1 MMPLK
6 NKNYR
11 KSYNNTSPP
20 SCPRQP
26 FSSIFTKKNNNNNN
40 KKRPSSFSGAVRV
53 KNYVVHLSTST
64 PVIIA
69 RTHTIKL
76 LHICGLISDKMCHL
90 VTKCCHF
97 VTKLWQNKGS
107 AGWKLCGG
115 GGSQKTIPVTDTSKF
130 KKEKNIKNYYYYNNY
145 TTILSG
151 ERYLAKNAKKQVRFL
166 HTKHST
172 KYLCLK
178 KLKKNLS
185 RWAWRQKK

>member
-6 NKNYR
+6 NKNSR

-76 LHICGLISDKMCHL
+76 LHICGLISDKMCHFSDKML
-90 VTKCCHF
+90 SFCDKIMTK
-97 VTKLWQNKGS
+97 Q
-107 AGWKLCGG
+107 WKCRLKIVRRR
-115 GGSQKTIPVTDTSKF
+115 GSQKTIPVTDTSKF

-185 RWAWRQKK
+185 R

>member
-1 MMPLK
+1 M
-6 NKNYR
+6 
-11 KSYNNTSPP
+11 
-20 SCPRQP
+20 
-26 FSSIFTKKNNNNNN
+26 TKC
-40 KKRPSSFSGAVRV
+40 
-53 KNYVVHLSTST
+53 
-64 PVIIA
+64 VI
-69 RTHTIKL
+69 
-76 LHICGLISDKMCHL
+76 L

-97 VTKLWQNKGS
+97 VTKLWQNQGS

-130 KKEKNIKNYYYYNNY
+130 KKEKNIKNYFYYNNY

-178 KLKKNLS
+178 KLKKKSLKMS
-185 RWAWRQKK
+185 MKTEEITRVPQKKICFSPSSSLNTSFFWKIIKRIYNSSYVAISIS

>member
-6 NKNYR
+6 NKNSR

-26 FSSIFTKKNNNNNN
+26 FSSIFTKKNINNNN

-76 LHICGLISDKMCHL
+76 LHICGLISDKMCHFSDKML
-90 VTKCCHF
+90 SFCDKTKEVQAENCAAAAEVRRPYLSRTHPSL
-97 VTKLWQNKGS
+97 KKKKILK
-107 AGWKLCGG
+107 
-115 GGSQKTIPVTDTSKF
+115 ITST
-130 KKEKNIKNYYYYNNY
+130 
-145 TTILSG
+145 TTIILLY
-151 ERYLAKNAKKQVRFL
+151 YLVSDIWQKMQKNKYGF
-166 HTKHST
+166 ST
-172 KYLCLK
+172 QNIVQNICV
-178 KLKKNLS
+178 
-185 RWAWRQKK
+185 

>member
-6 NKNYR
+6 NKNSR

-76 LHICGLISDKMCHL
+76 LHICGLISDKMCHFSDKML
-90 VTKCCHF
+90 SFCDKIMTK
-97 VTKLWQNKGS
+97 Q
-107 AGWKLCGG
+107 WKCRLKIVRRR
-115 GGSQKTIPVTDTSKF
+115 GSQKTIPVTDTSKF
-130 KKEKNIKNYYYYNNY
+130 KK
-145 TTILSG
+145 
-151 ERYLAKNAKKQVRFL
+151 RKK
-166 HTKHST
+166 
-172 KYLCLK
+172 Y
-178 KLKKNLS
+178 
-185 RWAWRQKK
+185 